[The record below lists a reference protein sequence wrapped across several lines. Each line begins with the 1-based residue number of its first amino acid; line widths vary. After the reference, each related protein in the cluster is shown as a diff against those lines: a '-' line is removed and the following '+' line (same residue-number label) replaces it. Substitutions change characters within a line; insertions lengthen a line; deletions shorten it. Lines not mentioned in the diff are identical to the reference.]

1 MSTFFGDSIYEH
13 PVVKR
18 LRQQVQELERQKED
32 LKKLNSQVEIEWMR
46 TSDELSKTKESL
58 DLERRSY
65 DSVSEIARK
74 YRAEIIKFN
83 NLSPIQ
89 KMFYHFDISSWFIK

>member
-18 LRQQVQELERQKED
+18 LRQQVQDLERQKED

-46 TSDELSKTKESL
+46 TSAELSKTKESL
-58 DLERRSY
+58 VLERGSY

>member
-32 LKKLNSQVEIEWMR
+32 LKKLNSQIEIEWMR
-46 TSDELSKTKESL
+46 TSAELSKTKESL
-58 DLERRSY
+58 DLERSSY

>member
-46 TSDELSKTKESL
+46 TSAELSKTKESL
-58 DLERRSY
+58 VLERGSY

>member
-18 LRQQVQELERQKED
+18 LRQQVQDLERQKED

-46 TSDELSKTKESL
+46 TSAELSKTKESL
-58 DLERRSY
+58 VLERGSY

-89 KMFYHFDISSWFIK
+89 KMFYHFDI

>member
-32 LKKLNSQVEIEWMR
+32 LKKLNSQIEIEWMR
-46 TSDELSKTKESL
+46 TSAELSKAKESL
-58 DLERRSY
+58 DLERSSY
-65 DSVSEIARK
+65 DSVSELARK
-74 YRAEIIKFN
+74 YRDEIIKFN
-83 NLSPIQ
+83 KLSPIQ